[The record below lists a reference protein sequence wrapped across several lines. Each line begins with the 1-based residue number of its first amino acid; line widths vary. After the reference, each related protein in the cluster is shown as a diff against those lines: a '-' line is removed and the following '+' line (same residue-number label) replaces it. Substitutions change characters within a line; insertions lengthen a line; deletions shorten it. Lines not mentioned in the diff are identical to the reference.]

1 MVAKRR
7 QGGWHQ
13 ASDVGLGFEQSLG
26 VLQAHRELS
35 RDHTDGSKKR
45 RRAGACFLLRSN
57 GNISEWLLQFTSVS
71 WAFVDLLLHLP

>member
-26 VLQAHRELS
+26 GAPGPQGAQQRPHRWFQETQES
-35 RDHTDGSKKR
+35 RSM
-45 RRAGACFLLRSN
+45 LLA
-57 GNISEWLLQFTSVS
+57 EK
-71 WAFVDLLLHLP
+71 